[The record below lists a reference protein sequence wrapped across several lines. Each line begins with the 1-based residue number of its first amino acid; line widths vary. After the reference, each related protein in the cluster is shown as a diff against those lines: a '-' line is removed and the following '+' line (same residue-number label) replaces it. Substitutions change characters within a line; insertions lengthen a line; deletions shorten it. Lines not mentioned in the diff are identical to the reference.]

1 MSLQNLVSSMGVNM
15 ARSSWLNDQ
24 SMQHVL
30 AALMPANRLVMRC
43 CLASGLRVSD
53 VLEMRTSRLARRMT
67 IRERKTGKSRRITW
81 PASIYED
88 LQAQAGRYWVFEG
101 RCDPHKH
108 RTRQTVYKDVRRAAA
123 AFRRAGTV
131 PKDAVVS
138 PHSARKI
145 AAVHAYHDGG
155 LDAARK
161 LLNHSSDDAEVTL
174 LYALADHVASAGKGR
189 KNGCKSRV

>member
-1 MSLQNLVSSMGVNM
+1 MSLQNLVSILGVNM

-88 LQAQAGRYWVFEG
+88 LEAQAGRYWVFEG
-101 RCDPHKH
+101 RTDPKKH

-123 AFRRAGTV
+123 AFRRAGSV

-174 LYALADHVASAGKGR
+174 LYALADHVASAGKGH
-189 KNGCKSRV
+189 KNGRKS